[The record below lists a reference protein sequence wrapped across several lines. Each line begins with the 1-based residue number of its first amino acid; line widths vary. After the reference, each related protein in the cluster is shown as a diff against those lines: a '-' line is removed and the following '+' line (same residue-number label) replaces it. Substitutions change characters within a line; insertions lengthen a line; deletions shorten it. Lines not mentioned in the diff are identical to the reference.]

1 MSLTKSN
8 IKAHEQRFGK
18 DDIRSKI
25 EESRN
30 SIRGGAAADLM
41 KGNISIRSGSN
52 LEVISKVVMGK
63 S

>member
-1 MSLTKSN
+1 LTKAN
-8 IKAHEQRFGK
+8 IKAHDKRFGK

-30 SIRGGAAADLM
+30 SFRGGAAADLM